1 MKKNLLILLSAV
13 LAAGAWAVDLKGS
26 WKLNPWSGYK
36 PKPDF
41 VQKKDGFVSVTNITG
56 KSGKIKNNQ
65 LYNKNFLFHKI
76 PKLSSLS
83 P

>member
-1 MKKNLLILLSAV
+1 MKKNILILLSAV

-41 VQKKDGFVSVTNITG
+41 VQKKDGFVSVT
-56 KSGKIKNNQ
+56 SIKR
-65 LYNKNFLFHKI
+65 
-76 PKLSSLS
+76 
-83 P
+83 